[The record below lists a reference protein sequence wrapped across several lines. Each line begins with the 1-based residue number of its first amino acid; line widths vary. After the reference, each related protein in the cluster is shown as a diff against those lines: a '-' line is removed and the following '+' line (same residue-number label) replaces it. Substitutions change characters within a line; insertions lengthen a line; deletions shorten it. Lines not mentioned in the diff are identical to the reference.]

1 MDIYKFRIIQQLIAG
16 RDLDG
21 DTAYAM
27 FCDVLR
33 NEQPDLQQ
41 GAFLAALVAKGET
54 TDELYAAWRA
64 IDEIDTVHV
73 TPGVDADL
81 REFGHRHGR
90 HEHDQR
96 RHRRRDRRSSGRC
109 GHGPARRTRALFALR
124 HGRSTK
130 GALAGTRQ
138 RRRSMCAPWWR
149 RWVSAAWEAC

>member
-1 MDIYKFRIIQQLIAG
+1 MDIKDFGSRIQQLIAG

-41 GAFLAALVAKGET
+41 GALLAALVAKGET

-73 TPGVDADL
+73 TPKA
-81 REFGHRHGR
+81 
-90 HEHDQR
+90 
-96 RHRRRDRRSSGRC
+96 
-109 GHGPARRTRALFALR
+109 
-124 HGRSTK
+124 STP
-130 GALAGTRQ
+130 LSR
-138 RRRSMCAPWWR
+138 
-149 RWVSAAWEAC
+149 